1 MITFVKK
8 DIWNY
13 LILQYLQELVKKFED
28 KLIGFVALD
37 EQEQNV
43 YESNVLIVLKEINTE
58 YIKEILRIKREVEKK
73 FEDKAV
79 ISPYIATEEEKDVIE
94 TFLKS
99 QPEHEENSK
108 LALENFESE
117 IKKLPFILEVII
129 PTERIYES
137 NVLIVLK
144 EINTEYIKEILRIK
158 REVEKKFEDKA
169 VISPYIAT
177 EEEKDVIETFKR
189 NIKGG

>member
-13 LILQYLQELVKKFED
+13 LVLQYLQELVKKFED

-94 TFLKS
+94 TF
-99 QPEHEENSK
+99 
-108 LALENFESE
+108 
-117 IKKLPFILEVII
+117 
-129 PTERIYES
+129 
-137 NVLIVLK
+137 
-144 EINTEYIKEILRIK
+144 
-158 REVEKKFEDKA
+158 
-169 VISPYIAT
+169 
-177 EEEKDVIETFKR
+177 KR